1 VNAMDAGRLLD
12 AAPVTFEEYLGL
24 PESLSPCEFVDGQA
38 IVSPSP
44 TLRHQVAA
52 QRLSQVLAQSAPAGL
67 LVVQS
72 PLDWVLSEVPLTV
85 RQPDIAVVDAG
96 MIDQP
101 RLETAPILVAEILS
115 PTSRE
120 RDLVVKRRQYAAAG
134 LRWYWLVDLDIP
146 QILVLGNDGGHFAEV
161 ASSIGKRVLAVQ
173 NPFPVRVR
181 PADLV

>member
-1 VNAMDAGRLLD
+1 MEAGRLLD

-24 PESLSPCEFVDGQA
+24 PEGLSPCEFVDGQA

-44 TLRHQVAA
+44 HLRHQVAA
-52 QRLSQVLAQSAPAGL
+52 QRLSQTLAESAPAGL

-72 PLDWVLSEVPLTV
+72 PVDWVLSEVPLNV

-96 MIDQP
+96 QIDQP
-101 RLETAPILVAEILS
+101 RLATPPILVAEILS

-134 LRWYWLVDLDIP
+134 LPWYWLVDLDIP
-146 QILVLGNDGGHFAEV
+146 QILVLRNDGGQFTEA
-161 ASSIGKRVLAVQ
+161 ASAIGDRPLTVDD
-173 NPFPVRVR
+173 PFPVRVR
-181 PADLV
+181 PAGLV